1 MKRLFIATPI
11 IKLSPEIS
19 NIVADLRYKMRHDNI
34 VWVND
39 EVTHLTLRFLG
50 ATPPQQVPQIKKA
63 LDAACQNQQ
72 PIKLKINKIGA
83 FGSKYQPKVIWLGF
97 NDFGDFKELFNK
109 LEPELLKIGIE
120 PNSGNFVPHITLG
133 RVKNV
138 ISKQKFW
145 KFMDEIESIYFSQEI
160 EISKIIL
167 YQSFLHNSGPE
178 YKVLYEKNFFDAAR
192 PTHGAL

>member
-19 NIVADLRYKMRHDNI
+19 NIVADLRYKMRHDDI

-50 ATPPQQVPQIKKA
+50 ATPPQQIPQIKKA
-63 LDAACQNQQ
+63 LDAAFQNQQ
-72 PIKLKINKIGA
+72 SIRLKINKIGA
-83 FGSKYQPKVIWLGF
+83 FGSKYHPKVIWLGF
-97 NDFGDFKELFNK
+97 NDFEDFKLLFNK
-109 LEPELLKIGIE
+109 LETELLKIGIE
-120 PNSGNFVPHITLG
+120 PNNGNFVPHITLG

-138 ISKQKFW
+138 ITKQKFW
-145 KFMDEIESIYFSQEI
+145 KYIDEIESVSFSQEI
-160 EISKIIL
+160 EIPKIIL

-178 YKVLYEKNFFDAAR
+178 YKVLYEKK
-192 PTHGAL
+192 LSQV

>member
-72 PIKLKINKIGA
+72 SIKLKINKIGA

-192 PTHGAL
+192 PTQGAL